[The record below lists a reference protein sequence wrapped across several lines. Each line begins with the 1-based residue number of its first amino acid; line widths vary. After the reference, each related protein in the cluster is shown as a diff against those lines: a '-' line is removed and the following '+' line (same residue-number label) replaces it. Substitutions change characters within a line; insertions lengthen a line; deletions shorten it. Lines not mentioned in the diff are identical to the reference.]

1 MSLGRYSM
9 IVAAMAAVP
18 LAALWPV
25 LGSRR
30 DGTFAAAALGC
41 VLAGLN
47 AVAAYALVAWSS
59 GRSNTAF
66 FRAVLGGTLGRMAL
80 LLGAVAGAILG
91 LGLPR
96 LPLVIAL
103 LSYYVAF
110 LALELAVVHR
120 RTGAHREAL
129 S

>member
-1 MSLGRYSM
+1 M
-9 IVAAMAAVP
+9 IVGAMAAVP

-25 LGSRR
+25 LGARR

-41 VLAGLN
+41 ALAGLN
-47 AVAAYALVAWSS
+47 AVAAYALVAWSA

-66 FRAVLGGTLGRMAL
+66 FRAVLGGTLGRMTL
-80 LLGAVAGAILG
+80 LLGAVVGAVVVLA
-91 LGLPR
+91 LPR
-96 LPLVIAL
+96 LPLLIAL
-103 LSYYVAF
+103 LSCYVAF

-120 RTGAHREAL
+120 RTGAQGAA